1 MGEPGNEGEGRG
13 LSCSGGGATGGS
25 AQRHPERDAGTDGRL
40 AVPPR
45 QRAFALSSPHEQQH
59 PMRALG
65 AKGHRK
71 FPGSGWGGADTNT
84 EFSRSNP
91 TER

>member
-1 MGEPGNEGEGRG
+1 MGAGQEGEGRG
-13 LSCSGGGATGGS
+13 RSCSGGGATRGF
-25 AQRHPERDAGTDGRL
+25 AQRLPERDAGMDGRL

-45 QRAFALSSPHEQQH
+45 QRAFALSSPHESFGCE
-59 PMRALG
+59 RAQEV
-65 AKGHRK
+65 
-71 FPGSGWGGADTNT
+71 PGVGVGGADTNT